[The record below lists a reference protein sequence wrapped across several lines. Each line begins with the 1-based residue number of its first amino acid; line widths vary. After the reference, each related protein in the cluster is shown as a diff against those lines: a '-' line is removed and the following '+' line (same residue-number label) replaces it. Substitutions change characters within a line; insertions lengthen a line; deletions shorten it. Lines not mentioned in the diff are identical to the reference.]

1 MPDNTRINIGKRI
14 WVLQA
19 ILVVTL
25 ISLGAKSFEI
35 QILKAKEYSLRA
47 ETGYS
52 RPLTIKGERGRI
64 LDRHWSKLGAS
75 LDAMTLAADP
85 LRIEAP
91 VKTARALAQILD
103 LDVKKLT
110 DTFSTDSRYALVAE
124 NISPDLA
131 RQVRALNLPGI
142 YFTKSFK
149 RFYPNRDL
157 AAQVIGFTGK
167 DDIGLE
173 GLEFKYNAILEG
185 RQVNIRVRRD
195 GTGRILDI
203 DRKKQEELRGNDLI
217 LTLDKKIQ
225 FLTETTLEETVRK
238 HQAKSGLALVM
249 RPATGELLAM
259 AHYPR
264 FNPNIFQEFDSALY
278 RNRAVTDAFE
288 PGSTMKVFTAAAALE
303 KGLTP
308 QSIFFCENGRYRIGK
323 YTVKDTHP
331 HDWLSINHI
340 IAYSS
345 NIGAVKI
352 AETMGKHALHDY
364 LIRFGFGNRTRVES
378 PGETPGNLMP
388 PERWSKIDTGAIS
401 FGQGISVSAIQLIS
415 GISAIAN
422 DGRIMKPMLVKQI
435 VSSTGQDIQMFH
447 PTLVRQA
454 ISPGTASQVTQMM
467 ALAVQEKG
475 TGTKAAL
482 EGYSVCGKTGTAQKV
497 LSGQKEY
504 AKNTYTSVFA
514 GFAPR
519 QNPQLAILVVVDEP
533 RKQYYGGDVAAPA
546 FKTILAQSF
555 NYLSIPP
562 AAGSMMAA
570 VTGLPLPET
579 PAASAMPVHAAPQ
592 GSSPLTGLGP
602 KGENL

>member
-1 MPDNTRINIGKRI
+1 MPDPSRITIGKRI

-25 ISLGAKSFEI
+25 VSLGAKSFEI

-64 LDRHWSKLGAS
+64 LDRNWSKLGAS
-75 LDAMTLAADP
+75 LDAMTVAADP

-103 LDVKKLT
+103 LDARDLIEI
-110 DTFSTDSRYALVAE
+110 FSGKSRYALVAE
-124 NISPDLA
+124 SISPDLA
-131 RQVRALNLPGI
+131 RQVREMNLPGI

-173 GLEFKYNAILEG
+173 GLEFKYNEILDG
-185 RQVNIRVRRD
+185 KQVNLRVRRD

-203 DRKKQEELRGNDLI
+203 DRKKQEELRGNDLV

-264 FNPNIFQEFDSALY
+264 FNPNIFQEFDPALF

-345 NIGAVKI
+345 NIGAVKL
-352 AETMGKHALHDY
+352 AETMGKQVLFDY
-364 LIRFGFGNRTRVES
+364 LD
-378 PGETPGNLMP
+378 P
-388 PERWSKIDTGAIS
+388 
-401 FGQGISVSAIQLIS
+401 
-415 GISAIAN
+415 
-422 DGRIMKPMLVKQI
+422 
-435 VSSTGQDIQMFH
+435 
-447 PTLVRQA
+447 VR
-454 ISPGTASQVTQMM
+454 
-467 ALAVQEKG
+467 LR
-475 TGTKAAL
+475 
-482 EGYSVCGKTGTAQKV
+482 
-497 LSGQKEY
+497 
-504 AKNTYTSVFA
+504 
-514 GFAPR
+514 R
-519 QNPQLAILVVVDEP
+519 QNP
-533 RKQYYGGDVAAPA
+533 GG
-546 FKTILAQSF
+546 
-555 NYLSIPP
+555 
-562 AAGSMMAA
+562 
-570 VTGLPLPET
+570 
-579 PAASAMPVHAAPQ
+579 MPGRNPWHPDGA
-592 GSSPLTGLGP
+592 
-602 KGENL
+602 